1 MKSTLYESYKTDIRN
16 QNTEFE
22 VKTISSREVADMMD
36 IEHKSLLRK
45 IEGINEDFRSA
56 KVCHEKYW
64 IESAFENR
72 GRYYREYQVTKL
84 GCEFLAHKSTGKKGN
99 LFTDRYMTR
108 FEEMKTLI
116 QEQEQQP
123 KLPTNYKE
131 ALRDLLL
138 QVEENER
145 KDRYIR
151 ELEPQA
157 EYTKKVL
164 KNNGSLL
171 TITQIAKDYGM
182 SGQQLNSLLY
192 DFKVQYYQNNQWL
205 LYSKYQGE
213 GYVKSVQSEKE
224 NATPHTKWTQKGK
237 KFIYEL
243 LKKKGILTVF
253 EREEKNKII
262 QLKFN

>member
-1 MKSTLYESYKTDIRN
+1 MQSSFYMSHKIIENN
-16 QNTEFE
+16 QDLEFE
-22 VKTISSREVADMMD
+22 IKTISSREVASMMEV
-36 IEHKSLLRK
+36 EHKNLLKK
-45 IEGINEDFRSA
+45 IDEINQDFRSS
-56 KVCHEKYW
+56 KVSHEKYW
-64 IESAFENR
+64 IESTFENR

-84 GCEFLAHKSTGKKGN
+84 GCEFLAHKSTGTKGN

-108 FEEMKTLI
+108 FEEMKVII
-116 QEQEQQP
+116 QEQKP
-123 KLPTNYKE
+123 VLPTTYKE

-145 KDRYIR
+145 KDDYIR

-164 KNNGSLL
+164 KGNSQLL

-182 SGQQLNSLLY
+182 SGQQLNSLLH

-213 GYVKSVQSEKE
+213 GYVKSVQSEKK

-237 KFIYEL
+237 KFIYEI
-243 LKKKGILTVF
+243 LKENGIFTVA
-253 EREEKNKII
+253 EIEEDNKVI